1 MLKQTQLSNMV
12 RVPALYPNQS
22 KKSRTRSFAF
32 IKLRF
37 NFHKIWFCLTTPSLT
52 VRETAKKKA
61 AALTSQSN
69 RKIND
74 KISTVSIA
82 TLGCKVN
89 QCESAGIAEEL
100 AARGLAV
107 VPFHEHAD
115 VCIINTCTVTGKTDF
130 QSRQLVSRAFKK
142 NPQSKII
149 VTGCYAQ
156 RAPQEVA
163 SLPGVSHVMGN
174 TEKENIADVVF
185 QTVENPQKIIV
196 GNIRGEKKISP
207 LGASSFPDHT
217 RAFLKIQDG
226 CNSFCSYCIIPYTR
240 GASRS
245 LPLHEVL
252 SRMTAL
258 AANGYREIVL
268 TGINLGMW
276 GRDLVPETSLAEL
289 VGEISRKRV
298 VERIRLSSLEPN
310 EITDKM
316 ISLIKNSEVVC
327 PHLHLSLQS
336 GNDRIL
342 GLMRRDYQTAFF
354 RELVWKI
361 CDSIPG
367 IAIGIDVIA
376 GFPGETE
383 AEFSGTLSLIEEL
396 PLAYLHV
403 FPFSSRPG
411 TPAAKM
417 EGRLPENEK
426 KRRARLLREMGMK
439 KRHAFAVKFIGK
451 PLHVLIEG
459 RKDKKTGLPTGF
471 SENYIPV
478 VVKNNDVK
486 VNAIATVIPDCADEE
501 RLRADTVQ
509 T

>member
-1 MLKQTQLSNMV
+1 M
-12 RVPALYPNQS
+12 
-22 KKSRTRSFAF
+22 
-32 IKLRF
+32 
-37 NFHKIWFCLTTPSLT
+37 
-52 VRETAKKKA
+52 
-61 AALTSQSN
+61 TSQIDQKTDS
-69 RKIND
+69 

-89 QCESAGIAEEL
+89 QCESAGMAEEL

-107 VPFHEHAD
+107 VPFHAYAD

-130 QSRQLVSRAFKK
+130 QSRQLISRALK
-142 NPQSKII
+142 NNPRSKII

-156 RAPQEVA
+156 RAPRELA

-174 TEKENIADVVF
+174 TEKERVADVVF
-185 QTVENPQKIIV
+185 QAIENPPKILV
-196 GNIRGEKKISP
+196 GAIRSEKKISP
-207 LGASSFPDHT
+207 LGASSFPEHT

-226 CNSFCSYCIIPYTR
+226 CDSFCSYCIIPYTR
-240 GASRS
+240 GTSRS
-245 LPLHEVL
+245 LPPHEVL
-252 SRMTAL
+252 SRMAAL

-268 TGINLGMW
+268 TGIHLGMW
-276 GRDLVPETSLAEL
+276 GRDLSPKTSLAEL
-289 VGEISRKRV
+289 VEEISRTRV
-298 VERIRLSSLEPN
+298 VERVRLSSLEPN
-310 EITDKM
+310 ELTDEM
-316 ISLIKNSEVVC
+316 ISLIKNAEVVC

-342 GLMRRDYQTAFF
+342 GLMRRRYQTAFF

-361 CDSIPG
+361 CDSIPD

-396 PLAYLHV
+396 PIAYLHA
-403 FPFSSRPG
+403 FPFSSRPQ
-411 TPAAKM
+411 TPAARM
-417 EGRLPENEK
+417 EGQLPEHEK
-426 KRRARLLREMGMK
+426 KRRVQLLRETGTK

-459 RKDKKTGLPTGF
+459 RKDKKTGLPIGF

-478 VVKNNDVK
+478 VVKGDGVK
-486 VNAIATVIPDCADEE
+486 VNVIATVIPDSADNE
-501 RLRADTVQ
+501 RLLADAVKNSVSGSNENDGR
-509 T
+509 